1 MRVVVLEKSEDAEA
15 VTWLNQ
21 VLRLSWSAT
30 KFGRSRPEAQTIN
43 AHASRDGVFTFLVM
57 S

>member
-21 VLRLSWSAT
+21 ALRLSWSAT
-30 KFGRSRPEAQTIN
+30 KFGRSRLAAQTIN